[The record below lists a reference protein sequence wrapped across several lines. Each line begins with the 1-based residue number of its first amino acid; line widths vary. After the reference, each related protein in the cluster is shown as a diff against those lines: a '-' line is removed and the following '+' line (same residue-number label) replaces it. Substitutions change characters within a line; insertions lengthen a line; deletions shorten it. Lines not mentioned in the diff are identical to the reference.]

1 MTGGASNLTLRLV
14 MSRNKLENVSLGV
27 RIDNL
32 VEDSIILPLDWAQKS
47 WFRNMC
53 NTALYVHYLL
63 RYMGRGAESAPPP
76 SNLYQKKISQP
87 AE

>member
-32 VEDSIILPLDWAQKS
+32 VEDSIILPLDWAKKVGSETSGTQPC
-47 WFRNMC
+47 MC
-53 NTALYVHYLL
+53 I
-63 RYMGRGAESAPPP
+63 
-76 SNLYQKKISQP
+76 IS
-87 AE
+87 